1 MSNKLKRSTVIPL
14 CMLAYLAVMA
24 WLGRGRL
31 AAGDYLY
38 YFGVIGISLVII
50 VLLYFA
56 LRRKETLRQRR
67 EEELYGTYADEEAPN
82 ENDKASEA

>member
-1 MSNKLKRSTVIPL
+1 MSNKPKRSTVIPL

-24 WLGRGRL
+24 WLGRSRL

-82 ENDKASEA
+82 ENDKVSEA

>member
-1 MSNKLKRSTVIPL
+1 
-14 CMLAYLAVMA
+14 LAYLCVMA
-24 WLGRGRL
+24 WVGRGQITK
-31 AAGDYLY
+31 AEPDYLQ
-38 YFGVIGISLVII
+38 YFGIIGISLLII

-67 EEELYGTYADEEAPN
+67 EEELYGTYADEEATN